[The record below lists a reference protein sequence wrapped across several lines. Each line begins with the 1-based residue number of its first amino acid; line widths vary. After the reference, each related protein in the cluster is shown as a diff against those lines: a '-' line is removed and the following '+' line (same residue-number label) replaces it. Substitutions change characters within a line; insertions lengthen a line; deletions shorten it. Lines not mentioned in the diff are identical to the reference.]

1 MVWLKDKLKR
11 GTISEYD
18 SPNKH
23 VSEYVI
29 FDRKFNERLLKNLK
43 PFVVVKKKQLELA
56 LEILSLKDKTVNEKS
71 FKPTI
76 KTV

>member
-1 MVWLKDKLKR
+1 M
-11 GTISEYD
+11 
-18 SPNKH
+18 
-23 VSEYVI
+23 SEYVI

-71 FKPTI
+71 FRRAI
-76 KTV
+76 KAVEEIRRINSPSKL